1 MTDNQKRTEIF
12 NMVWRACDTFR
23 GVIDPAQYK
32 DYILTMLFVKYL
44 SDIRK
49 SQVALLGE
57 KYKGD
62 SIRIERALSRE
73 RFVIPTVEIRDNN
86 GKVEDTFL
94 AVFDSLYERR
104 NHNKIGELINILLEH
119 IEDANKAKLHN
130 VFRNIDFNSEANLGQ
145 ARQRNSRLKTLLE
158 DLEELDL
165 TPEYVGEM
173 DIVGDVYE
181 YLIARFA
188 ATAGKKAGEFYTPAE
203 VSETLARLVA
213 PKSGDRICDPACGS
227 GSLLIRAAKQTGS
240 ENNFSLYGQEMN
252 GSTWALCKMNMFL
265 HNMDSSDIQWE
276 DTIRHPQL
284 VENDA
289 LMKFD
294 VVVANPPFSL
304 DKWGQ
309 EIAAEDRH
317 ARFGRGIPPKSKGNW
332 AFILHMLATAV
343 EGKGRVGV
351 VVPHG
356 VLFRGGQE
364 GKIREAVI
372 SENLL
377 DAVVGLPANLFYG
390 TGIPAALMI
399 FDKSREPN
407 GKGEVLFIDANRG
420 YEQGTNQNKLRAEDI
435 EKIVETFRQRKTVDK
450 YSHPAPFAEIKENEF
465 NLNIP
470 RYVDTFEPEPE
481 IDIVA
486 VQREIEDIERQLG
499 ETRTEMDKYLK
510 ELGF

>member
-32 DYILTMLFVKYL
+32 DYILTILFVKYL
-44 SDIRK
+44 SDIRT
-49 SQVALLGE
+49 SQVKALE
-57 KYKGD
+57 KKYKGD
-62 SIRIERALSRE
+62 TGRIKRALSYE
-73 RFVIPTVEIRDNN
+73 RFIIDEDCTFDNLYAHRSDNDIGQTINTV
-86 GKVEDTFL
+86 
-94 AVFDSLYERR
+94 
-104 NHNKIGELINILLEH
+104 LEK

-145 ARQRNSRLKTLLE
+145 TRQRNSRLKTLLE
-158 DLEELDL
+158 DFAELNL
-165 TPEYVGEM
+165 TPEYVGKM

-213 PKSGDRICDPACGS
+213 PKPGDRISDPTCGS
-227 GSLLIRAAKQTGS
+227 GSLLIRAAKQTES
-240 ENNFSLYGQEMN
+240 KDKNFSVFGQEMN

-265 HNMDSSDIQWE
+265 HDMDSSDIKWE
-276 DTIRHPQL
+276 DTIRHPLL
-284 VENDA
+284 VENNA

-309 EIAAEDRH
+309 EIATSDQY
-317 ARFGRGIPPKSKGNW
+317 ARFQRGIPPKSKGDW
-332 AFILHMLATAV
+332 AFILHMLATAI

-372 SENLL
+372 RENLL

-407 GKGEVLFIDANRG
+407 GKGEVLFIDASRE
-420 YEQGTNQNKLRAEDI
+420 YEQGTNQNKLRKQDV
-435 EKIVETFRQRKTVDK
+435 EKIVETFRQRKAVDK
-450 YSHPAPFAEIKENEF
+450 YSYPALFAEIEENEF

-470 RYVDTFEPEPE
+470 RYVDTFEPEQE

-486 VQREIEDIERQLG
+486 VQKEIEEIENALAN
-499 ETRTEMDKYLK
+499 TRRKMDNYLK